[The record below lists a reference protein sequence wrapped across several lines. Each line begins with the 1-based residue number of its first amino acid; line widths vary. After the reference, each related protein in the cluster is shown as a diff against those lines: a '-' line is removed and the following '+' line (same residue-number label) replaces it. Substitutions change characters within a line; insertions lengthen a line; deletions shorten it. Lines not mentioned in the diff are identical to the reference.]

1 MKEKSFIIIKEIEQ
15 PNGKILPVV
24 LTNGGEVWEFDNEV
38 EAKML
43 ALRFTENSDSGWKY
57 KIKTV

>member
-24 LTNGGEVWEFDNEV
+24 LTNSGEVWEFNNEE

-43 ALRFTENSDSGWKY
+43 ALRLTENSDSGWKY
-57 KIKTV
+57 KTRVV